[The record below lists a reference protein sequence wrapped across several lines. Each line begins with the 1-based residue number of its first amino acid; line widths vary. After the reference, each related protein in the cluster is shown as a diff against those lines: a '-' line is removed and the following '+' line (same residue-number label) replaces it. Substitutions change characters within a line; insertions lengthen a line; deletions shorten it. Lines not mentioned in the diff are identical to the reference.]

1 MLTGLSL
8 FAMSVNNRIFYLYQ
22 MVSLTEENYLKTL
35 YRLAGENQE
44 ISVKNIAESLNIK
57 MPTVNSMVKKL
68 AEKKFIRYE
77 KYKAI
82 ELTEKGKKQ
91 ALYILRKHRLTELFL
106 SEVMSLGWEEVHD
119 IAEQIEHIQSDR
131 FFDRIDEMLG
141 HPQFDPHGEPIPDA
155 NGKLPVYKSFP
166 LSDGNVNK
174 VYKLAGVANHDASFL
189 QFIDTLGLTLGAA
202 IEIKEIQEFDKS
214 MGVKLN
220 NKTKTIFSFTVCR
233 NLLVV

>member
-1 MLTGLSL
+1 M
-8 FAMSVNNRIFYLYQ
+8 I
-22 MVSLTEENYLKTL
+22 SLTEENYLKAL
-35 YRLAGENQE
+35 YRLSQE
-44 ISVKNIAESLNIK
+44 KKEITVKDIAKSLSIK

-68 AEKKFIRYE
+68 ADKKFIKYE

-82 ELTEKGKKQ
+82 ELTEKGRKQ

-106 SEVMSLGWEEVHD
+106 SKVMGMGWEEVHD

-131 FFDRIDEMLG
+131 FFDRVDEMLG
-141 HPQFDPHGEPIPDA
+141 HPQFDPHGEPIPDS

-166 LSDGNVNK
+166 LSEGKMNQ
-174 VYKLAGVANHDASFL
+174 VYRLTGVANHDASFL
-189 QFIDTLGLTLGAA
+189 QFLDSLGLQLGAH
-202 IEIKEIQEFDKS
+202 IEVKEIQEFDKS

-220 NKTKTIFSFTVCR
+220 NKNKTIFSYTVCR

>member
-1 MLTGLSL
+1 
-8 FAMSVNNRIFYLYQ
+8 
-22 MVSLTEENYLKTL
+22 MVSLTEENYLKAL
-35 YRLAGENQE
+35 YRLAQENKE
-44 ISVKNIAESLNIK
+44 ISVTDIAKSLGIK

-68 AEKKFIRYE
+68 AEKKFIKYE

-82 ELTEKGKKQ
+82 QLTEKGRRQ

-106 SEVMSLGWEEVHD
+106 SEVMGLGWEEVHD

-155 NGKLPVYKSFP
+155 NGKLPVYPSFP
-166 LSDGNVNK
+166 LSEGQVNTA
-174 VYKLAGVANHDASFL
+174 YKLTGVANHDASFL
-189 QFIDTLGLTLGAA
+189 QFLDSIALTLGSS
-202 IEIKEIQEFDKS
+202 IEIKEIQGFDKS
-214 MGVKLN
+214 MSVKLN

-233 NLLVV
+233 NLMVVRA

>member
-1 MLTGLSL
+1 
-8 FAMSVNNRIFYLYQ
+8 
-22 MVSLTEENYLKTL
+22 MVSLTEENYLKAL
-35 YRLAGENQE
+35 YRLAQENKE
-44 ISVKNIAESLNIK
+44 ISVKDIAKSLGIK

-68 AEKKFIRYE
+68 AEKKFIKYE

-82 ELTEKGKKQ
+82 QLTEKGKRQ

-106 SEVMSLGWEEVHD
+106 SEVMGLGWEEVHD

-155 NGKLPVYKSFP
+155 NGKLPVYPSFP
-166 LSDGNVNK
+166 LCEGQINTT
-174 VYKLAGVANHDASFL
+174 YTLTGVANHDPSFL
-189 QFIDTLGLTLGAA
+189 QFLDSLALTLGSS
-202 IEIKEIQEFDKS
+202 IEIKEIQGFDKS
-214 MGVKLN
+214 MAVKIN

-233 NLLVV
+233 NLMVV

>member
-1 MLTGLSL
+1 M
-8 FAMSVNNRIFYLYQ
+8 I
-22 MVSLTEENYLKTL
+22 SLTEENYLKVL
-35 YRLAGENQE
+35 YRLAQE
-44 ISVKNIAESLNIK
+44 KEEITVKDIAESLAIK

-82 ELTEKGKKQ
+82 ELTEKGRKQ
-91 ALYILRKHRLTELFL
+91 ALHILRKHRLTELFL
-106 SEVMSLGWEEVHD
+106 TKVMGLGWEEVHD

-131 FFDRIDEMLG
+131 LFNRIDEMLG
-141 HPQFDPHGEPIPDA
+141 NPQFDPHGEPIPDA

-166 LSDGNVNK
+166 LSEGRLNRQ
-174 VYKLAGVANHDASFL
+174 YKLTGVGSHDASFL
-189 QFIDTLGLTLGAA
+189 QFLDSIGLTLGSS

-220 NKTKTIFSFTVCR
+220 NKSKTIFSLTVCR
-233 NLLVV
+233 NLMVV

>member
-1 MLTGLSL
+1 MLFL
-8 FAMSVNNRIFYLYQ
+8 FTIQVKKGIFYLYR

-35 YRLAGENQE
+35 YRLAQENQE

-68 AEKKFIRYE
+68 AEKKFIKYE

-82 ELTEKGKKQ
+82 ELTEKGRKQ

-155 NGKLPVYKSFP
+155 NGKLPVYQSFP
-166 LSDGNVNK
+166 LSDGHLSTT
-174 VYKLAGVANHDASFL
+174 YKLAGVANHDAAFL
-189 QFIDTLGLTLGAA
+189 QFLDSIGLTLGSS
-202 IEIKEIQEFDKS
+202 IEIKEVQSFDKS
-214 MGVKLN
+214 MVVKIN
-220 NKTKTIFSFTVCR
+220 NKTKTIFSFMVCR
-233 NLLVV
+233 NLMVV

>member
-1 MLTGLSL
+1 MLPLS
-8 FAMSVNNRIFYLYQ
+8 F
-22 MVSLTEENYLKTL
+22 TEENYLKAIYHL
-35 YRLAGENQE
+35 GGAGNTAVNTN
-44 ISVKNIAESLNIK
+44 SIAELTSTKAASVTDML
-57 MPTVNSMVKKL
+57 KKL

-82 ELTEKGKKQ
+82 ELTENGKKQ

-174 VYKLAGVANHDASFL
+174 VYNLAGVANHDASFL
-189 QFIDTLGLTLGAA
+189 QFLDSLGLTLGAA